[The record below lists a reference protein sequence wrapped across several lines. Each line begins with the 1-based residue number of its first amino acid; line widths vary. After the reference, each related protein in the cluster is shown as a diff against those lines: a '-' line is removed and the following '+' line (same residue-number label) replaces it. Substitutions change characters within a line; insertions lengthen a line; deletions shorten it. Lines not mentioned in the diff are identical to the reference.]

1 MVIKKYTLLL
11 AAFLVFQA
19 AAFAQST
26 DWGWDW
32 KDSSKVP
39 VKSMPQYN
47 EFLQNKYPYPP
58 KPRNAW
64 EFGVAAGYAAITGDV
79 KSRPGFGGALTLR
92 KAINHTFSVRLGYFG
107 AFQYGKPNNALASQ
121 QREYKNWSH
130 TGAVD
135 MIVSLN
141 TISFN
146 RGNPKTNVYLLG
158 GYNLV
163 ATRVMIKNNTTG
175 NYNVF
180 YGQGLSNTK
189 DNIIGTFGGATV
201 NNRNAWTLV
210 HGFSYGGGIAFKVS
224 PKLNIGLEQRFTAM
238 ATGYDYLD
246 GVADDSKGDVFSFT
260 SLRFNFNLGN

>member
-1 MVIKKYTLLL
+1 MVIKKYTLLV
-11 AAFLVFQA
+11 AALFLLQA
-19 AAFAQST
+19 ATFAQST

-64 EFGVAAGYAAITGDV
+64 EFGVATGYSAITGDV
-79 KSRPGFGGALTLR
+79 KGKPGIGGALTLR
-92 KAINHTFSVRLGYFG
+92 KAINHTFSVRAGYFG
-107 AFQYGKPNNALASQ
+107 GYQYGKPTNNLRFQQQEFRNWLHSGAL
-121 QREYKNWSH
+121 
-130 TGAVD
+130 D
-135 MIVSLN
+135 LIVSLN

-158 GYNLV
+158 GYNLI
-163 ATRVMIKNNTTG
+163 ATKVLQKQANGSYRT
-175 NYNVF
+175 F
-180 YGQGLSNTK
+180 YGQGLFNTT
-189 DNIIGTFGGATV
+189 DQIIGTFGGAEV
-201 NNRNAWTLV
+201 NRRRGWTLL
-210 HGFSYGGGIAFKVS
+210 HGFSYGAGVAFKVS
-224 PKLNIGLEQRFTAM
+224 PKFNLGLEQRFTAM

-246 GVADDSKGDVFSFT
+246 GAAGGGKGDVYSFT

>member
-1 MVIKKYTLLL
+1 MVIKKYTLLV
-11 AAFLVFQA
+11 AALFLLQA
-19 AAFAQST
+19 ATFAQST

-64 EFGVAAGYAAITGDV
+64 EFGVATGYSAITGDV
-79 KSRPGFGGALTLR
+79 KGKPGIGGSLTLR
-92 KAINHTFSVRLGYFG
+92 KAINHTFSVRIGYFG
-107 AFQYGKPNNALASQ
+107 GYQYGKPNNALASQ
-121 QREYKNWSH
+121 QREYRNWLHS
-130 TGAVD
+130 GAAD
-135 MIVSLN
+135 LIVSLN

-158 GYNLV
+158 GYNLI
-163 ATRVMIKNNTTG
+163 AARVMQKNNATG
-175 NYNVF
+175 NYNIF
-180 YGQGLSNTK
+180 YGQGISNTQ
-189 DNIIGTFGGATV
+189 DQIITTFGGAEV
-201 NNRNAWTLV
+201 NRRKAWTLL
-210 HGFSYGGGIAFKVS
+210 HGFSYGAGVAFKVS
-224 PKLNIGLEQRFTAM
+224 PKFNLGLEQRFTAM

-246 GVADDSKGDVFSFT
+246 GVAGGGKGDVYSFT